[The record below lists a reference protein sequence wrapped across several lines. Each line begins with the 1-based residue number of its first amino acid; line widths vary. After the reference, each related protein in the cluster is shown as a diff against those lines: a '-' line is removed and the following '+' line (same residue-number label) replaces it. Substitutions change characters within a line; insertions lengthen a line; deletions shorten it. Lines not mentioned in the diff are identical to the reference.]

1 MDIYNL
7 DTENLENLNL
17 KKIGA
22 NIKAKAQ
29 NVAKNVKTNVA
40 KAKENVKKAVSTVAD
55 KAKEL
60 AKKGANASL
69 YIPLLPLRLI
79 MTTAL
84 KNKGV
89 TNPPKDI
96 GELAFMFHKRVIKGE
111 NTYSF
116 DEASLYNSDNVDNY
130 NHFIEPATI
139 TVIVTAI
146 IQWVKKIKEKKDNNQ
161 PLDKEEQVVAEKID
175 EVEKELDQ
183 KIETAEAPK
192 NWFKDNLPLILIVGA
207 VIVFLIV
214 RKK

>member
-29 NVAKNVKTNVA
+29 NIKKNVV
-40 KAKENVKKAVSTVAD
+40 KAKENVKKAVGTVA
-55 KAKEL
+55 KQVGEL
-60 AKKGANASL
+60 AKKGANALL
-69 YIPLLPLRLI
+69 YAPLLPLRII

-96 GELAFMFHKRVIKGE
+96 GELGFMFHKRVIKGE

-130 NHFIEPATI
+130 NHIEPATI

-146 IQWVKKIKEKKDNNQ
+146 VNWVKKIKEKKENNQ

-183 KIETAEAPK
+183 KIETADAPK
-192 NWFKDNLPLILIVGA
+192 NWFKDNLPLILVVGA